1 MQSIVVGVAV
11 AAALVTG
18 ATYALADE
26 PGRPDA
32 AFGITTVGVPPVP
45 SVVSEDGAP
54 VRKSLART
62 GLGTG
67 VFSLSAQQGRAEASV
82 AGLDVAGLVKADV
95 VRTWCADG
103 EGGLEIVGGAVLGHP
118 LPRTPLGDDT
128 VGVSGLV
135 KIELNHQ
142 VANVDGS
149 LTVEGI
155 TFTVLPG
162 APPPTRVLTGVEKS
176 ALPGLDALG
185 LHVPVAAQT
194 VGDVLAALPTRGAPI
209 VIGSATCNRL
219 PQQQAT
225 DAREGAPPA
234 APKPHI
240 VTAHLPV
247 TG

>member
-1 MQSIVVGVAV
+1 M
-11 AAALVTG
+11 TG

-45 SVVSEDGAP
+45 SVVSEDGTP

-128 VGVSGLV
+128 IGVSGLV

-162 APPPTRVLTGVEKS
+162 APAHAGAHRRREVRPARPRRARAARARGRPDRRGCPRRRCPPGARRSSSARRPATGSRSSRPPTR
-176 ALPGLDALG
+176 
-185 LHVPVAAQT
+185 
-194 VGDVLAALPTRGAPI
+194 
-209 VIGSATCNRL
+209 
-219 PQQQAT
+219 
-225 DAREGAPPA
+225 ARVRPA